1 MRIAERVNHQIFER
15 KLRSVFPT
23 EHASFSVVFTFIS
36 DVLYASKARIW
47 RVSFAVAHTTAWLED
62 EHAGSVS
69 RSRGS
74 GLLSKRPDA
83 RARLDCLRW
92 RPFEPK

>member
-1 MRIAERVNHQIFER
+1 
-15 KLRSVFPT
+15 
-23 EHASFSVVFTFIS
+23 
-36 DVLYASKARIW
+36 VLYASKARIW

-74 GLLSKRPDA
+74 GLVKETGRPGPSRLSA
-83 RARLDCLRW
+83 LATV
-92 RPFEPK
+92 